1 MEKEIYLEEDLKTI
15 KEFIKAID
23 NPNRRIILEMCNE
36 KSYKIKEIRDYLKSS
51 NKVILDHLRILK
63 TNALIKTEKKKKER
77 GKPVYVSTKITL
89 LEISKKLNNIKKLIW
104 KLKKE
109 EKNKMKLE
117 LTDKELKELKIILY
131 NFLGLSKNSD
141 QVLKA
146 YELLEKFNTK

>member
-63 TNALIKTEKKKKER
+63 TNVLIKTEK
-77 GKPVYVSTKITL
+77 
-89 LEISKKLNNIKKLIW
+89 
-104 KLKKE
+104 
-109 EKNKMKLE
+109 
-117 LTDKELKELKIILY
+117 
-131 NFLGLSKNSD
+131 
-141 QVLKA
+141 
-146 YELLEKFNTK
+146 